1 MLLEHSRE
9 MALISESGLQRYF
22 GNAAVVYRKQL
33 PATQHPEST
42 DVFSK
47 RAIEMLRESAAQIHW
62 VDTHFCSHVGERP
75 FLCKTRANTQ
85 GQCCQV
91 QSNRQL
97 YALPGHITWNELM
110 PVDERAKPGTAA
122 RLNLEPA
129 VRRYSRYHPSGPR
142 STLLLQRIAES
153 TALTLQESL
162 LKYLNHSVLLRLV
175 AIVA

>member
-1 MLLEHSRE
+1 MLLDHSRE

-75 FLCKTRANTQ
+75 FLFKSVVQ
-85 GQCCQV
+85 VMCCGGFEKV
-91 QSNRQL
+91 
-97 YALPGHITWNELM
+97 
-110 PVDERAKPGTAA
+110 
-122 RLNLEPA
+122 
-129 VRRYSRYHPSGPR
+129 
-142 STLLLQRIAES
+142 
-153 TALTLQESL
+153 
-162 LKYLNHSVLLRLV
+162 
-175 AIVA
+175 